1 MILKQ
6 HETNILFGVLNIPSA
21 KIRAFGDAYGDI
33 WLASLAILPECII
46 ERYISKN
53 MIAIHDNPEG
63 YVAHVALKIYIND
76 AKLIFGKQEKYIA
89 NCNVL
94 IA

>member
-1 MILKQ
+1 
-6 HETNILFGVLNIPSA
+6 
-21 KIRAFGDAYGDI
+21 
-33 WLASLAILPECII
+33 
-46 ERYISKN
+46 

-94 IA
+94 I

>member
-1 MILKQ
+1 
-6 HETNILFGVLNIPSA
+6 
-21 KIRAFGDAYGDI
+21 
-33 WLASLAILPECII
+33 
-46 ERYISKN
+46 
-53 MIAIHDNPEG
+53 MIAIHDNLEG

-94 IA
+94 IEVYLAITVIKGSLQSLKYVDSQ